1 MKVYEDDG
9 PSLGEFIRS
18 YEPREVFVPMIL
30 VTTIFG
36 FVWLLS
42 WIVQGL

>member
-9 PSLGEFIRS
+9 PSVREFVRS
-18 YEPREVFVPMIL
+18 YEPREVFLPMVL
-30 VTTIFG
+30 VIAVFG
-36 FVWLLS
+36 GVWLLS